1 MLKDVKKQLKRNIR
15 NAESTLKDVQMTI
28 SLVEKQKTRFAHI
41 TASELY
47 ERKALVTTSNDRLT
61 RVKHD
66 MNSDAIKNKMLAD
79 ERAKVERRIKSNKDT
94 HEDDQDVENTAFIAN
109 SQAQSSLLMQQQDET
124 LDELGEAVTRVGRM
138 AEHIHEEIGYQNKVL
153 TSMEDDL
160 ADAEEKL
167 GLVMGKL
174 AKFLKTKDKWQLGTI
189 LMLILVALI
198 LFFLVL
204 TT

>member
-1 MLKDVKKQLKRNIR
+1 MKRHIR

-28 SLVEKQKTRFAHI
+28 SLVETQKSRFAHI
-41 TASELY
+41 DASELY
-47 ERKALVTTSNDRLT
+47 DRKALVTTSQDRLG
-61 RVKHD
+61 RAKSD
-66 MNSDAIKNKMLAD
+66 MASDAIKNKMLED
-79 ERAKVERRIKSNKDT
+79 ERAKAERRMKANNKND
-94 HEDDQDVENTAFIAN
+94 HDHDHDVENTAFIAG

-124 LDELGEAVTRVGRM
+124 LDELGEAVTRVGQM
-138 AEHIHEEIGYQNKVL
+138 AEHIHQELGYQNKML
-153 TSMEDDL
+153 SDMEDDL

-167 GLVMGKL
+167 GMVMGKL

-189 LMLILVALI
+189 IMLTLVALV